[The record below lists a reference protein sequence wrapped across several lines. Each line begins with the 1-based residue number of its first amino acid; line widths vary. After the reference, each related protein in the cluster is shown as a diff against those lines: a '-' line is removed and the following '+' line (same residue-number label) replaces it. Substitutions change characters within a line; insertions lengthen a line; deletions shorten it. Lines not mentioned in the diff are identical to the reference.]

1 MSQISQIESQP
12 LSLLNTQYTRRRDR
26 WKSVLL
32 LGNAMYSGTERRK
45 RRGNRF
51 TRGLGCLS
59 QSLVLI
65 FILLL
70 IYYGSYLLLRGPIPA
85 RPLAIA
91 HRGDSAHQPESTL
104 AAFQSAIDAGA
115 DWLEMDVQMSSD
127 GHLVVIHDTTVDRT
141 TNGSGRVAD
150 LNLAQLQALDAGN
163 GEQIP
168 TFAQVLEVASAVGI
182 GVMPEAKSPALYPGL
197 EMKIIETLDAAGY
210 RGQAVVQSFDENSL
224 ARLAEIDPAQP
235 LCALYGLGRFDLTG
249 PQPGN
254 VQALCPMAE
263 MALLYPWM
271 LRHAHDEGR
280 KVYVW
285 FGALEHPW
293 TVRLLMEFGA
303 DGLIADDP
311 GLVVAL
317 WQSR

>member
-1 MSQISQIESQP
+1 
-12 LSLLNTQYTRRRDR
+12 
-26 WKSVLL
+26 
-32 LGNAMYSGTERRK
+32 MYSGTEQRQRN
-45 RRGNRF
+45 GNWF
-51 TRGLGCLS
+51 IRGLGCLS
-59 QSLVLI
+59 QLLVFV

-104 AAFQSAIDAGA
+104 ASFRSAVAAGA

-150 LNLAQLQALDAGN
+150 LTLAQLQALDAGN

-168 TFAQVLEVASAVGI
+168 SFAQLLALASEAAIGI
-182 GVMPEAKSPALYPGL
+182 MPEAKSPELYPGL
-197 EMKIIETLDAAGY
+197 EMKMVEALAAAGY
-210 RGQAVVQSFDENSL
+210 GPGETKQAVVQSFDAASL
-224 ARLAEIDPAQP
+224 ARLAELSPEQP
-235 LCALYGLGRFDLTG
+235 LCALYGLGHFDLTG

-254 VQALCPMAE
+254 AQAVCPMAE
-263 MALLYPWM
+263 MVLLYPWM
-271 LRHAHDEGR
+271 LRQAHDEGR
-280 KVYVW
+280 TVYVW

-293 TVRLLMEFGA
+293 TVRLLLEFGA
-303 DGLIADDP
+303 DGVIADDL
-311 GLVVAL
+311 GAVLAA
-317 WQSR
+317 WQGR

>member
-1 MSQISQIESQP
+1 M
-12 LSLLNTQYTRRRDR
+12 YTE
-26 WKSVLL
+26 
-32 LGNAMYSGTERRK
+32 ERRQ

-59 QSLVLI
+59 QFVVLV

-70 IYYGSYLLLRGPIPA
+70 AYYGSYLLLRGPIPA
-85 RPLAIA
+85 RPVAIA
-91 HRGDSAHQPESTL
+91 HRGDSAHAPENTL
-104 AAFQSAIDAGA
+104 AAFRSAIAAGA
-115 DWLEMDVQMSSD
+115 DWLEMDVQMSDD

-150 LNLAQLQALDAGN
+150 FTLAQLQALDAGD

-168 TFAQVLEVASAVGI
+168 TFAAVLELAQTAAI
-182 GVMPEAKSPALYPGL
+182 GVMPEAKSPQLYPGL
-197 EMKIIETLDAAGY
+197 EMKIIEALAVADYTGHT
-210 RGQAVVQSFDENSL
+210 VVQSFDGASL
-224 ARLAEIDPAQP
+224 ARLGELSGDLP
-235 LCALYGLGRFDLTG
+235 LCALYGLGHFDLSG

-254 VQALCPMAE
+254 AAAVCPMAE
-263 MALLYPWM
+263 MVLLYPWM
-271 LRHAHDEGR
+271 IRQAHDEGR

-293 TVRLLMEFGA
+293 PIRLLVEFGA
-303 DGLIADDP
+303 DGVIADDP
-311 GLVVAL
+311 GLVLVA